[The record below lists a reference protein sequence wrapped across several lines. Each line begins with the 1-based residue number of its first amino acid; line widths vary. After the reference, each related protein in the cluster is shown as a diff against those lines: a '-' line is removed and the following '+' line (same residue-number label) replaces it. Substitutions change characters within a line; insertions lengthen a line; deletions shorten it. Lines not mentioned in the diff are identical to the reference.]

1 MLAQSQQK
9 VIAMQKLKKLLESA
23 PQILQ
28 DTTQECALERAKDFC
43 QNLLI
48 WNATHNLSG
57 AKQAAQVE
65 ANIID
70 SLLPFVSIP
79 PFSSCLD
86 VGSGAGF
93 PALVMALARP
103 KVDFHLCEPRAK
115 RVAFL
120 SFVAT
125 KLGLENLHI
134 HKSRIQS
141 LAATQKNLVKSS
153 IEKVQSFELI
163 TSRALMDSKSLILA
177 TREILEPNG
186 HWLFFKGSQSSD
198 FSDLTYNTVKLC
210 ARDLAK
216 NLDFGSASSY
226 NSERIY
232 LYIQNLN

>member
-1 MLAQSQQK
+1 
-9 VIAMQKLKKLLESA
+9 MQKLKKLLESA

-28 DTTQECALERAKDFC
+28 DTTQECALERAKDFS
-43 QNLLI
+43 QNLLM

-57 AKQAAQVE
+57 AKEVAQVE

-70 SLLPFVSIP
+70 SLLPFVFIS

-93 PALVMALARP
+93 PAFIMALARP

-125 KLGLENLHI
+125 RLGLENLHI
-134 HKSRIQS
+134 HKSRIES
-141 LAATQKNLVKSS
+141 LAKNLAQSS
-153 IEKVQSFELI
+153 TKEVLGFELI
-163 TSRALMDSKSLILA
+163 TSRALMDSKSLIVA
-177 TREILEPNG
+177 TQDMLEPNG
-186 HWLFFKGSQSSD
+186 HWLFFKGTQSSD
-198 FSDLTYNTVKLC
+198 FSDLSRVSMQVC
-210 ARDLAK
+210 AMDLAK
-216 NLDFGSASSY
+216 NLDFGRANSY

-232 LYIQNLN
+232 LYIS

>member
-1 MLAQSQQK
+1 
-9 VIAMQKLKKLLESA
+9 MQKLKKLLESA

-28 DTTQECALERAKDFC
+28 DTTQECALKRAKDFC
-43 QNLLI
+43 QNLLV
-48 WNATHNLSG
+48 WNAAHNLSG

-70 SLLPFVSIP
+70 SLLPLAFIS

-120 SFVAT
+120 SFIAT

-141 LAATQKNLVKSS
+141 LVATQENLAKSS
-153 IEKVQSFELI
+153 AKKARDFELI

-186 HWLFFKGSQSSD
+186 HWLFFKGSQSGN
-198 FSDLTYNTVKLC
+198 FSDLGYDTLRVC

-216 NLDFGSASSY
+216 NLDFDCANSY
-226 NSERIY
+226 NSERVY
-232 LYIQNLN
+232 LYICQKSQLT

>member
-1 MLAQSQQK
+1 
-9 VIAMQKLKKLLESA
+9 MQKLKKLLESA

-28 DTTQECALERAKDFC
+28 DTTQERALEMAKDFC
-43 QNLLI
+43 QNLLA

-57 AKQAAQVE
+57 AKEAAQVE

-70 SLLPFVSIP
+70 SLLPFVFIS

-134 HKSRIQS
+134 HKSRIE
-141 LAATQKNLVKSS
+141 ALVTAQNKAKSS
-153 IEKVQSFELI
+153 TKKTQGFELI

-177 TREILEPNG
+177 TQEILELNG
-186 HWLFFKGSQSSD
+186 HWLFFKGSQSGN
-198 FSDLTYNTVKLC
+198 FGDLGYDTLKVC

-216 NLDFGSASSY
+216 NLDFGCANSY

-232 LYIQNLN
+232 LYISQNLN

>member
-1 MLAQSQQK
+1 
-9 VIAMQKLKKLLESA
+9 MQKLKKLLESA

-28 DTTQECALERAKDFC
+28 DTTQECVLEKAKDFC
-43 QNLLI
+43 QNLLV

-57 AKQAAQVE
+57 AKQDIQVE

-70 SLLPFVSIP
+70 SLLPFAFIS
-79 PFSSCLD
+79 PFASCLD

-134 HKSRIQS
+134 HKSRIES
-141 LAATQKNLVKSS
+141 LVAMQTSKAKSS
-153 IEKVQSFELI
+153 TNKMQGFEII

-177 TREILEPNG
+177 TQEILEPNG
-186 HWLFFKGSQSSD
+186 HWLFFKGSQSGD
-198 FSDLTYNTVKLC
+198 FGDLAYNTLRVC

-216 NLDFGSASSY
+216 NLDFAPANSY

-232 LYIQNLN
+232 LYISQQSKIH